1 LLDAGVGRLILLL
14 AVESGV
20 CKSVVNISVM
30 FGVQVPGI
38 ILTPQPGSQ
47 SGWEGDR
54 VLAQG
59 YYSAGME
66 DASTSGLTR
75 QLGTLDVSDSPCT
88 VGEPSNEPD
97 YLTAT
102 ARDAYPETESTS
114 YFFAVEVEERI
125 ERSKAHWSLLSESLV
140 SSSDEGEEEEVA
152 EVSNARVFKDLQAH
166 PKWGNFFC
174 THDIFDEFVVGE
186 KFAAGAQAELYH
198 VQVTGQDPK
207 WNEENR
213 RDGVEWVVK
222 VFRKGTFLRD
232 LQLQVP
238 TGYLDHRAQL
248 VLGTGDRT
256 TFRPRFFSSVVHGIL
271 LQDGRFAFLM
281 AKEHFDLRY
290 VIERNTK
297 LRSSRGRGPF
307 SKEEA
312 ELIMYEV
319 ALGMDWLHS
328 HNIVHRDLKASNVLV
343 YENKSS
349 TPKYLCFVADYE
361 CSVGVIGTGF
371 FRAPEILQACKDHK
385 LKERLEVFSK
395 AADVYGYGMVCYEA
409 LTGKLPFEGHRTN
422 DYDLV
427 LNGERPMVPKYVE
440 GWIQELLNGC
450 WQSNPRDRPSFGE
463 ILELLLANST
473 YVRAR
478 DEYTKSQHGENY
490 RSWGHIENLV

>member
-1 LLDAGVGRLILLL
+1 MGNAHACIRQARGGRRSR
-14 AVESGV
+14 VEEW
-20 CKSVVNISVM
+20 IE
-30 FGVQVPGI
+30 
-38 ILTPQPGSQ
+38 Q
-47 SGWEGDR
+47 SK
-54 VLAQG
+54 
-59 YYSAGME
+59 
-66 DASTSGLTR
+66 
-75 QLGTLDVSDSPCT
+75 
-88 VGEPSNEPD
+88 
-97 YLTAT
+97 
-102 ARDAYPETESTS
+102 
-114 YFFAVEVEERI
+114 VEERI
-125 ERSKAHWSLLSESLV
+125 EQSKVHWSLLSLESPG
-140 SSSDEGEEEEVA
+140 SSREGEEEEVV
-152 EVSNARVFKDLQAH
+152 EVSNARVFKALQAH
-166 PKWGNFFC
+166 PKWGNFFQ
-174 THDIFDEFVVGE
+174 TVDDYSEFVVGE

-198 VQVTGQDPK
+198 VQVTGQDPE
-207 WNEENR
+207 WNEFNR
-213 RDGVEWVVK
+213 REGIEWVLK

-238 TGYLDHRAQL
+238 TGYLDFRAQL
-248 VLGTGDRT
+248 WNMDLATLP
-256 TFRPRFFSSVVHGIL
+256 PRFYSSVVDGIL
-271 LQDGRFAFLM
+271 LEDGRFAFLM
-281 AKEHFDLRY
+281 VKEHFDLRY
-290 VIERNTK
+290 VIERNMK
-297 LRSSRGRGPF
+297 SRSSRGRGPF

-409 LTGKLPFEGHRTN
+409 LTGKLPFEGHCTN

-490 RSWGHIENLV
+490 RSWGHIEKLV